1 MISRRLADHH
11 ALQLIPT
18 YKRITEELAQSMEA
32 LLSFSNH
39 AVESC
44 SAGTQMLSRKYDLVM
59 L

>member
-1 MISRRLADHH
+1 MISGRFADHNT
-11 ALQLIPT
+11 LQLIPT
-18 YKRITEELAQSMEA
+18 YKRITEELAQSVEA

-39 AVESC
+39 AIESC